1 MKPTIPQGLIKG
13 GWCLGL
19 LLGCALMPASAEEEL
34 TEITFGLPWFAKA
47 EHGGF
52 FTAKAT
58 GIYAEHGLDVTI
70 ESGGPQVNNMQLL
83 VAGKHD
89 LTSGYPIRA
98 ITAVE
103 EGLPVT
109 TVATVFQKDPQVI
122 ITQPEIESL
131 EEVKGGSI
139 LVANYADSTYWPWL
153 ESQYGFTG
161 DMKGP
166 YSGSIQPFVAGEV
179 DAQQGFVT
187 NEPYTIGKE
196 GIDPNVFLMAD
207 LGYPPY
213 GGTIQ
218 VTPQMLKEQP
228 EVVEAFVQATMEG
241 YKRYFEKPG
250 PANELILEMNPEM
263 SQARIN
269 YAMEKMRE
277 HELLSG
283 GAASEKGLG
292 TMTHERWRKTY
303 EFMVANDLVSEDVDY
318 KTAYTLDHLADDPAI
333 FLD

>member
-1 MKPTIPQGLIKG
+1 
-13 GWCLGL
+13 LGFTL
-19 LLGCALMPASAEEEL
+19 APASADDEL

-58 GIYAEHGLDVTI
+58 GIYEDHGLDVTI

-131 EEVKGGSI
+131 DELKGGSI
-139 LVANYADSTYWPWL
+139 LVANYADTTYWPWL
-153 ESQYGFTG
+153 VSEYGFTG
-161 DMKGP
+161 DMKEP
-166 YSGSIQPFVAGEV
+166 YSGSIQPFVAGEA

-187 NEPYTIGKE
+187 NEPYTIGKQ

-218 VTPQMLKEQP
+218 VKPGMLENKP

-241 YKRYFEKPG
+241 YKRYFENPE
-250 PANELILEMNPEM
+250 PANERILKMNPDM
-263 SQARIN
+263 SQARID
-269 YAMEKMRE
+269 YSMKKMRE
-277 HELLSG
+277 YDLLTS
-283 GAASEKGLG
+283 GAAADEGLG
-292 TMTHERWRKTY
+292 TMTDERWRRTY
-303 EFMVANDLVSEDVDY
+303 EFMVANDLVDEGVAY
-318 KTAYTLDHLADDPAI
+318 KKAYTLDFLADDPAVY
-333 FLD
+333 LE